1 MLDRQRA
8 VVALLEDLIRID
20 SSNPGLVSGAPGEA
34 AIADYL
40 TEWLSSRGFECR
52 RLEETPGRPSV
63 VAISRGTGGG
73 RSIML
78 NGHID
83 TVSLGSYDGDGL
95 TPEHRNGSL
104 YGRGAY
110 DMKSGLAAIMIAA
123 EAAADRPHAGDIILA
138 LVADEEFAS
147 SGTEEV
153 LRQYTADC
161 AIVVEP
167 SGLDIVTAH
176 RGFAWFEV
184 TIHGRAAH
192 GSRRDLGID
201 AIVKAGAFLTAL
213 GQLDAE
219 LSHRSPHRML
229 GTGNIHASV
238 ISGGEEQS
246 SYPASCI
253 IALERRTLPGETS
266 DIVEK
271 ELRGILDSIAA
282 SDVDFDFS
290 IDAGLERHPFSVD
303 PDELIVTSLIGAA
316 TQNIGAVP
324 AVRGERFWTDCA
336 LLSDAGIP
344 TALFGVD
351 GGGAHAAEEWVTI
364 SSLIALTQTLDAVI
378 GEITTDATERW
389 AMTSDAIARDGV
401 QTESNS
407 ATAIT

>member
-1 MLDRQRA
+1 
-8 VVALLEDLIRID
+8 
-20 SSNPGLVSGAPGEA
+20 
-34 AIADYL
+34 
-40 TEWLSSRGFECR
+40 
-52 RLEETPGRPSV
+52 
-63 VAISRGTGGG
+63 
-73 RSIML
+73 
-78 NGHID
+78 
-83 TVSLGSYDGDGL
+83 
-95 TPEHRNGSL
+95 
-104 YGRGAY
+104 
-110 DMKSGLAAIMIAA
+110 
-123 EAAADRPHAGDIILA
+123 
-138 LVADEEFAS
+138 
-147 SGTEEV
+147 
-153 LRQYTADC
+153 
-161 AIVVEP
+161 
-167 SGLDIVTAH
+167 
-176 RGFAWFEV
+176 
-184 TIHGRAAH
+184 
-192 GSRRDLGID
+192 
-201 AIVKAGAFLTAL
+201 
-213 GQLDAE
+213 
-219 LSHRSPHRML
+219 ML

-344 TALFGVD
+344 TVLFGVD